1 MTVTIIANNTTTTV
15 ADGSSIFISGFG
27 DTLSTN
33 DSSITFGDDS
43 NVVVAGNNNQFT
55 LGSGTSLL
63 AEFFGQGDSA
73 TVTGTNDTVEGVDSL
88 TLTGR
93 GSSAVDLAS
102 ESVATATLT
111 GDFETLTFDDIGQG
125 TVTTQGNGDSVILD
139 ASTINNTVVTHT
151 PGGEAGA
158 GGTAISM
165 VHSNSNATI
174 VGTGNT
180 VTMENDAQ
188 TVSFSGG
195 EENAV
200 IINSGGDAVLSING
214 RVLNGRDIVKA
225 TGGAI
230 VDVTVST
237 GGVGEV
243 DADNSTVAL
252 NDNAQ
257 ATVNGSNDD
266 LSVANG
272 ATLVANGLN
281 NDVRVFGANNMI
293 TAGNTVVALLADGAS
308 AILVG
313 GGDSVS
319 LGADGATG
327 ETLLMSGDGN
337 TIAVDSANDTVNLF
351 GTGDTITTTSAA
363 SIALHHDGATATVNG
378 DGNSFAF
385 EGNAQTVNLNGA
397 GNTVDVVDS
406 AGNTV
411 NSTGAAA
418 VTLEVGANANVNASG
433 STITI
438 NDNSTVSVVGNND
451 QITTNGGGTGSA
463 TVRLSGTGDVV
474 ADTAFTGGGQMQ
486 LTNGSPSN
494 AGPTNELALN
504 VPNSGLPGAPP
515 ADTQLW
521 FQASGN
527 DLKIELLGSQSAVTV
542 ANWFASPGDQLQAI
556 HAGGMTLDNG
566 AVGQLVQAMATFAA
580 ANPGFDPTSASGAAL
595 AHNDPGVQ
603 SAILAAWHG

>member
-1 MTVTIIANNTTTTV
+1 
-15 ADGSSIFISGFG
+15 
-27 DTLSTN
+27 
-33 DSSITFGDDS
+33 
-43 NVVVAGNNNQFT
+43 
-55 LGSGTSLL
+55 
-63 AEFFGQGDSA
+63 
-73 TVTGTNDTVEGVDSL
+73 
-88 TLTGR
+88 
-93 GSSAVDLAS
+93 
-102 ESVATATLT
+102 
-111 GDFETLTFDDIGQG
+111 
-125 TVTTQGNGDSVILD
+125 
-139 ASTINNTVVTHT
+139 
-151 PGGEAGA
+151 
-158 GGTAISM
+158 M
-165 VHSNSNATI
+165 VHSLSNATI

-195 EENAV
+195 EDNAV
-200 IINSGGDAVLSING
+200 IINSGGDAVRTING
-214 RVLNGRDIVKA
+214 RVLNGRDIVQA

-252 NDNAQ
+252 NDNAT

-272 ATLVANGLN
+272 GTLVASGTND
-281 NDVRVFGANNMI
+281 DVRVFGANNMI
-293 TAGNTVVALLADGAS
+293 TGSNTAVALLADGAS
-308 AILVG
+308 ALVIG
-313 GGDSVS
+313 AGDSVS

-327 ETLLMSGDGN
+327 ETLAMSGDGN
-337 TIAVDSANDTVNLF
+337 TIEVDGANSTVNLF

-363 SIALHHDGATATVNG
+363 SIELHHDGATATVNG
-378 DGNSFAF
+378 NGNSFTF

-438 NDNSTVSVVGNND
+438 NDNSTVSIVGNND
-451 QITTNGGGTGSA
+451 QIATSAASGGAT
-463 TVRLSGTGDVV
+463 TVRLNGTGDVV
-474 ADTAFTGGGQMQ
+474 TDSAFALSGQMQ
-486 LTNGSPSN
+486 LTNGAPSN
-494 AGPTNELALN
+494 AGPTNELAL
-504 VPNSGLPGAPP
+504 GTPGGPVS
-515 ADTQLW
+515 DTQLW

-527 DLKIELLGSQSAVTV
+527 DLKIELLGTQNEVTV

-566 AVGQLVQAMATFAA
+566 AVAQLVQSMATFAA
-580 ANPGFDPTSASGAAL
+580 ANPGFDPTSASGAGL

-603 SAILAAWHG
+603 TAIVAAWHG